1 MHLNSSPQFK
11 IWKTKVLTCMHIK
24 IASFLELG
32 TVLYM
37 YAFVD
42 FCKELG
48 FVFGCLIGLPVSITY
63 TQIGL
68 LSPYVMLEFLF
79 VAYVTRPRWNSYF
92 VMLWKKFQRTM
103 KKSAISSMTL
113 IFNVAVIFF
122 RT

>member
-1 MHLNSSPQFK
+1 
-11 IWKTKVLTCMHIK
+11 MHIK

-48 FVFGCLIGLPVSITY
+48 FVFGCFIGLPVSITY

-68 LSPYVMLEFLF
+68 LFPYVVLEFFICSLRDKAQ
-79 VAYVTRPRWNSYF
+79 VEQLLRYVVEEVPEDNEKKRYF
-92 VMLWKKFQRTM
+92 KYDINL
-103 KKSAISSMTL
+103 
-113 IFNVAVIFF
+113 
-122 RT
+122 